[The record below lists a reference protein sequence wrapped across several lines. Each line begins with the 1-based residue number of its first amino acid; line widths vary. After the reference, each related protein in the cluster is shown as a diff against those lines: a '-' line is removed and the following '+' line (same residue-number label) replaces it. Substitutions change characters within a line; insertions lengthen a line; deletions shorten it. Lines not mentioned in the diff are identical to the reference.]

1 MAPTIEGAMAN
12 DIEDIRAF
20 NRFYTRQIGLLEE
33 HYAEGPLS
41 LPEARVLYEIDAR
54 GHTTAGDLYRS
65 LGIDRGYLSR
75 ILRRFAGAGLTSM
88 SPNLT
93 DRRSN
98 NLALTTDG
106 DIIVERLNQRSD
118 DAVSNL
124 VHKLSESQRRELV
137 TAMDTIRRLLG
148 DETLVRGPV
157 VIRGHRLGELGWLI
171 HRQGLIY
178 NEQFGWNIEFEALIA
193 GIYSQY
199 QTAPDT
205 PAKDLWVAEQD
216 GRIVGSI
223 FVMPSDGLP
232 GSAQL
237 RMLYVEPAARGQG
250 VGAALVAQA
259 VSFARGNG
267 YERMRL
273 WTHTNQESARK
284 VYAAAGF
291 AIVETMPE
299 KNFGKELNGEIW
311 EMRF

>member
-1 MAPTIEGAMAN
+1 MAD
-12 DIEDIRAF
+12 DITADIRAF
-20 NRFYTRQIGLLEE
+20 NRFYTGQIGLLEE
-33 HYAEGPLS
+33 HFAEGPLT

-54 GHTTAGDLYRS
+54 GHTTAGELFRA
-65 LGIDRGYLSR
+65 LRMDRGYLSR
-75 ILRRFAGAGLTSM
+75 MLRKFADAGLTSM
-88 SPNLT
+88 SPNPG

-118 DAVSNL
+118 DAVAQL
-124 VHKLSESQRRELV
+124 LYKLGDGERRQLSD
-137 TAMDTIRRLLG
+137 AMLTVRRLLR
-148 DETLVRGPV
+148 DAALTRGPI
-157 VIRGHRLGELGWLI
+157 VIRGNRVGEYGWLI

-199 QTAPDT
+199 QFAPDT
-205 PAKDLWVAEQD
+205 PPKHLWVAEQD
-216 GRIVGSI
+216 GGIVGSI
-223 FVMPSDGLP
+223 FVMGSDGLP

-259 VSFARGNG
+259 VSFARENG

-284 VYAAAGF
+284 LYAAAGF
-291 AIVETMPE
+291 AIVETMAE
-299 KNFGKELNGEIW
+299 HNFGKDLDGEIW

>member
-1 MAPTIEGAMAN
+1 MAN

-41 LPEARVLYEIDAR
+41 LPEARVLYEIYAR

-75 ILRRFAGAGLTSM
+75 MLRRFADAGLTSM
-88 SPNLT
+88 SPSLT

-124 VHKLSESQRRELV
+124 VRKLSESQRGELV
-137 TAMDTIRRLLG
+137 RAMDTIRRLLG
-148 DETLVRGPV
+148 DETLVRRPV

-291 AIVETMPE
+291 VIVETMPE

>member
-1 MAPTIEGAMAN
+1 MAD
-12 DIEDIRAF
+12 DITADIRAF
-20 NRFYTRQIGLLEE
+20 NRFYTGQIGLLEE
-33 HYAEGPLS
+33 HFAEGPLT

-54 GHTTAGDLYRS
+54 GHTTAGELFRA
-65 LGIDRGYLSR
+65 LRMDRGYLSR
-75 ILRRFAGAGLTSM
+75 MLRKFADAGLTSM
-88 SPNLT
+88 SPNPG

-118 DAVSNL
+118 DAVAQL
-124 VHKLSESQRRELV
+124 LYKLGDGERRRLSD
-137 TAMDTIRRLLG
+137 AMLTVRRLLR
-148 DETLVRGPV
+148 DAALTRGPI
-157 VIRGHRLGELGWLI
+157 VIRGNRVGEYGWLI

-199 QTAPDT
+199 QFASDT
-205 PAKDLWVAEQD
+205 PPKHLWVAEQD
-216 GRIVGSI
+216 GGIVGSI
-223 FVMPSDGLP
+223 FVMGSDGLP

-259 VSFARGNG
+259 VSFARENG

-284 VYAAAGF
+284 LYAAAGF

-299 KNFGKELNGEIW
+299 HNFGKDLDGEIW
-311 EMRF
+311 EIRF